1 MVFAS
6 DRSLF
11 ELFDRTLDDAVVY
24 GDAEMETV
32 LHEGPVRVLPN
43 GWVEVP
49 SGRLISPSAVHH
61 IDTQPER

>member
-6 DRSLF
+6 DRPLVELVDRSL
-11 ELFDRTLDDAVVY
+11 DNAVVY

-43 GWVEVP
+43 GWVELP

-61 IDTQPER
+61 IDTQPSE